1 MSSTYTIS
9 QFISFCDVLPV
20 EVVQIVSKDNW
31 FKINSTNDIKRFV
44 KFIITNNTINFFD
57 RSNEPKDG
65 YIEIDKT
72 FDIANIDIS
81 TVLNINQLASIIF
94 SVNGNKLPFIMVR
107 NFLKKLKNDEIENYN
122 ECIGSKRMQIFCS
135 HLAYIHSNIP
145 KDSSH
150 IPEWLKKDSLFE
162 EEIFA
167 WERMHPK
174 YKFSIVDIP
183 SFDIGSRIFISPLFL
198 CFIMTFDKY
207 CGGEIDKT
215 LKIINGIR
223 LDLEKFQN
231 VKSLI

>member
-9 QFISFCDVLPV
+9 QFTSFCGLLPI
-20 EVVQIVSKDNW
+20 EAVQIVSKDSW
-31 FKINSTNDIKRFV
+31 FKTNSINDTKRFV
-44 KFIITNNTINFFD
+44 KFIISNKTIDFCD
-57 RSNEPKDG
+57 RSNDPKEE
-65 YIEIDKT
+65 YIEIDKMIDVT
-72 FDIANIDIS
+72 TINID

-94 SVNGNKLPFIMVR
+94 SANGNKLPYIMVR
-107 NFLKKLKNDEIENYN
+107 NFLKKLKSDELENYN

-162 EEIFA
+162 EEIIA

-183 SFDIGSRIFISPLFL
+183 SFDMGSRIFISPLFL
-198 CFIMTFDKY
+198 CFIMTFDKF
-207 CGGEIDKT
+207 CGGEIDQT

-231 VKSLI
+231 VKSLM